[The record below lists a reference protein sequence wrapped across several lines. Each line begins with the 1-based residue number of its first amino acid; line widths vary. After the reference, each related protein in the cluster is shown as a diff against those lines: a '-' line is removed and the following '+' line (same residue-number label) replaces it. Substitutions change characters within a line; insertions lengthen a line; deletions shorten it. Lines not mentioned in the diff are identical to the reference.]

1 MCPSLFYAHLKM
13 LSCTENLQN
22 SKYLLGHFYTFY
34 LQLRSTEELTRLL
47 TPIIE
52 DCVKRNME
60 ALLTRLRPNLLLDF
74 NSNQVDQQ
82 NINDSPSDYTRTEL
96 SLAQPESGDQRG
108 PIRGQEELSEE
119 LGRTVAS
126 LGLDQNDRARVWQ
139 QLGSG
144 ISLQDFYIGKYIY
157 FIIIQIFK

>member
-1 MCPSLFYAHLKM
+1 M
-13 LSCTENLQN
+13 
-22 SKYLLGHFYTFY
+22 
-34 LQLRSTEELTRLL
+34 RSTEELTRLL

-60 ALLTRLRPNLLLDF
+60 ALLSRLRPNLLPDF
-74 NSNQVDQQ
+74 NSNQLDQQ
-82 NINDSPSDYTRTEL
+82 NISDSPSDYTRAEL
-96 SLAQPESGDQRG
+96 SLAQPESGDPRG

>member
-1 MCPSLFYAHLKM
+1 M
-13 LSCTENLQN
+13 
-22 SKYLLGHFYTFY
+22 
-34 LQLRSTEELTRLL
+34 TRLL

-82 NINDSPSDYTRTEL
+82 NINDSPSDHTRTEL
-96 SLAQPESGDQRG
+96 PLAQPESGDQRG
-108 PIRGQEELSEE
+108 PIRGGEELSEE
-119 LGRTVAS
+119 LGKTVAS
-126 LGLDQNDRARVWQ
+126 LGLDLTDRDKVWQ

-144 ISLQDFYIGKYIY
+144 LSLQDFYIGN
-157 FIIIQIFK
+157 FILYYLTTLQL

>member
-1 MCPSLFYAHLKM
+1 MSLTVL
-13 LSCTENLQN
+13 CTPKNAQLHRKLAKFQIFV
-22 SKYLLGHFYTFY
+22 LGHFYIFY
-34 LQLRSTEELTRLL
+34 LQLKSTEELTRLL

-108 PIRGQEELSEE
+108 PIRGREELSEE
-119 LGRTVAS
+119 LGKTVAS
-126 LGLDQNDRARVWQ
+126 LGLDLTDRDKVWQ

-144 ISLQDFYIGKYIY
+144 ISLQDFYIGK
-157 FIIIQIFK
+157 